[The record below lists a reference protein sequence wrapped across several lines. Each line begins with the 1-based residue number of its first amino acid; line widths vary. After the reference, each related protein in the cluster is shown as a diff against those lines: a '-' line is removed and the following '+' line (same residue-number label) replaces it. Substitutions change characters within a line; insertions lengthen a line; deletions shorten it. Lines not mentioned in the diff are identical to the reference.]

1 MTDRELIQKA
11 AKAAGHK
18 ALEWHREIPREGG
31 ISVDVLYVGQ
41 CEAYR
46 PFRPLDDDG
55 DALRLAVDLQM
66 DVYVRAEWVEAVA
79 PMGAPQK
86 LRYGLEGPRV
96 AARRAIT
103 CAAAAMPARR
113 VLGAA

>member
-1 MTDRELIQKA
+1 MTDTELLEAA
-11 AKAAGHK
+11 AKAAGVE
-18 ALEWHREIPREGG
+18 LEGVVEEGTDAG
-31 ISVDVLYVGQ
+31 KGVTRCGDWW
-41 CEAYR
+41 A
-46 PFRPLDDDG
+46 PLHDDG
-55 DALRLAVDLQM
+55 DALRLVVDLQM

-86 LRYGLEGPRV
+86 VRYGLEGPRV

>member
-1 MTDRELIQKA
+1 MTDTELMEAA
-11 AKAAGHK
+11 AKAAGVE
-18 ALEWHREIPREGG
+18 LEGVVEEGADAG
-31 ISVDVLYVGQ
+31 KGVTRRG
-41 CEAYR
+41 AWWA
-46 PFRPLDDDG
+46 PMHDDG

-66 DVYVRAEWVEAVA
+66 DVYVRAEWVEAVV
-79 PMGAPQK
+79 PMSAPQK
-86 LRYGLEGPRV
+86 VRYGVEGPRT